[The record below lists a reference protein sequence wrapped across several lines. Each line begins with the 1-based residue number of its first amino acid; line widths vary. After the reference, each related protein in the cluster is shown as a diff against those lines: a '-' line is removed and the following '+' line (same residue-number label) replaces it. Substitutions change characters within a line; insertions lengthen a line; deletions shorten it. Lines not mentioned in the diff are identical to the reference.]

1 MVMAE
6 NSDVDWPQI
15 VSILAL
21 KNIFVIFFKR
31 GILEDIPWSN
41 AELLLAKRS
50 QNTVIPKR

>member
-31 GILEDIPWSN
+31 GILEGIPWSN

>member
-21 KNIFVIFFKR
+21 KYIFVIFFKR
-31 GILEDIPWSN
+31 DVLECIPWSN
-41 AELLLAKRS
+41 AELLLTKRA
-50 QNTVIPKR
+50 QNTVILKR